1 MDSGETQGFKASLK
15 PLESSLT
22 SPKKVS
28 FSSSFFGYF
37 PSFCFI
43 MLTYTH
49 YWGQEMIFHFCPP
62 RFCACIS
69 KGKNMFSIHYF
80 VNALQNF
87 SFSAFVITRF
97 LKIGCSVQLVRN
109 LASFWGIDFNDRSNL
124 SGSCN
129 VWQVFALWQIFGVHL
144 RKNKGAF
151 IKKKWSAKINTRSE
165 ICCFEKFSCM

>member
-1 MDSGETQGFKASLK
+1 MFAAENGLRGDPRLQGISEAIRVVPHF
-15 PLESSLT
+15 
-22 SPKKVS
+22 PKKG
-28 FSSSFFGYF
+28 FFFFFFWLF
-37 PSFCFI
+37 PFFLFHYAHI
-43 MLTYTH
+43 HTH

-109 LASFWGIDFNDRSNL
+109 LASFWGIDVNDRSNL

-129 VWQVFALWQIFGVHL
+129 VWLF
-144 RKNKGAF
+144 
-151 IKKKWSAKINTRSE
+151 
-165 ICCFEKFSCM
+165 